1 MGVVLTIQMLWV
13 STDITKFKEFRDM
26 FRKTHEDKTYID
38 LSKVSMKDLVEQS
51 DAIIQHQ
58 RNCVVFLG
66 HLEPGWMLEPMH
78 QTRLRKLFR
87 KFETAIVTH
96 FTESLPFSWK
106 TEIDTIYTLNTFK
119 QNG

>member
-1 MGVVLTIQMLWV
+1 MLWV
-13 STDITKFKEFRDM
+13 STDITNFKEFRDM
-26 FRKTHEDKTYID
+26 FRKAHQDKTYID
-38 LSKVSMKDLVEQS
+38 LSKVSLKDLVEQS

-58 RNCVVFLG
+58 KNCIIFLG

-87 KFETAIVTH
+87 KFETALITH
-96 FTESLPFSWK
+96 FSESLPFSWK
-106 TEIDTIYTLNTFK
+106 TEIDTIYTQKTFK